1 MDKYSF
7 NDMEMTVG
15 SDAATKEI
23 KGLVYYDTLTEL
35 EKPATPVWQ
44 CCTRS
49 ATAACVPAARSRSAI

>member
-15 SDAATKEI
+15 SDGATKDIE
-23 KGLVYYDTLTEL
+23 GLVYYDTLTEL
-35 EKPATPVWQ
+35 EKAGHTCVAVR
-44 CCTRS
+44 TRS